1 MILDSFPLITI
12 MTLNLR
18 FGLADDGP
26 NGWSFRKHAFAQ
38 LLGRFPLD
46 FLCLQ
51 EVNDFQARDVSTM
64 LPGFRCIGLRSPA
77 PRFWQNNLIYY
88 RFGWRC
94 DFEDH
99 FFLSPTPDIPSRFR
113 ESRWPRQCT
122 WGRFGKEGRYL
133 DLVTTHFDFD
143 EVVQKKMARVL
154 LKRLNGN
161 RGSGPTVITGDFNAV
176 PGSGPFR
183 LLTAGDGGGEH
194 DFGRFASVFT
204 QPFPGTHHRY
214 QGQSDGRHID
224 WILYKGRLCV
234 RDKGIISRR
243 IGGRFLSDHFPLWVK
258 FSVVQEDSGP

>member
-1 MILDSFPLITI
+1 MDPSQFVTI

-18 FGLADDGP
+18 FGLANDGL
-26 NGWSFRKHAFAQ
+26 NGWSFRKPALAE
-38 LLGRFPLD
+38 LLSRFPLD

-51 EVNDFQARDVSTM
+51 EVNDFQAKDVSAM
-64 LPGFRCIGLRSPA
+64 LSGFRCIGLRSPA

-88 RFGWRC
+88 HSRWSC

-122 WGRFGKEGRYL
+122 WGRFGIGGCFIR
-133 DLVTTHFDFD
+133 LVTTHFDFD
-143 EVVQKKMARVL
+143 EAVQKKMAQVL
-154 LKRLNGN
+154 LKRLSGI
-161 RGSGPTVITGDFNAV
+161 SEPGPTVITGDFNAI
-176 PGSGPFR
+176 PGSSPFR
-183 LLTAGDGGGEH
+183 LLTTDDGGWQVGLS
-194 DFGRFASVFT
+194 RFESVFT

-224 WILYKGRLCV
+224 WILFKGDLRICG
-234 RDKGIISRR
+234 KGIISRR

-258 FSVVQEDSGP
+258 FTFA